1 MRTQTTRDL
10 LHQMEREAIVLLENN
25 NNTLPL
31 STSIGSIALI
41 GPQVDRVTVCD
52 LSALA
57 SSPFLIALLVRR
69 LCLLQC
75 DK

>member
-10 LHQMEREAIVLLENN
+10 LHQMEQEAIVLLENN

-31 STSIGSIALI
+31 STNIRSVALI
-41 GPQVDRVTVCD
+41 GPQADRVTVRD

-57 SSPFLIALLVRR
+57 SSAFVIALLVWR
-69 LCLLQC
+69 LCLLQR

>member
-31 STSIGSIALI
+31 STNIRSVALI
-41 GPQVDRVTVCD
+41 GPQADRVTVRD

-57 SSPFLIALLVRR
+57 SSAFVIALLVWR
-69 LCLLQC
+69 LCLLQR